1 MVWLGLVLLGGGG
14 WSNSARVKVF
24 FLDRNAEKRNYLLP
38 RIPSKCFLHSLAL
51 SPLLVPGLEQER
63 QRMRVRV
70 RVRVGVALRGF
81 LTKARVPLTPVRQR
95 DENSAS
101 QPHIIRLSGTAAYF
115 LSLLFPFFFVFVSQQ
130 LVLLS
135 SDAF

>member
-1 MVWLGLVLLGGGG
+1 MVWLGLVLLRGGG
-14 WSNSARVKVF
+14 WSTSARVKVF

-51 SPLLVPGLEQER
+51 SPLLVPELEQER

-115 LSLLFPFFFVFVSQQ
+115 LSLLFPFFFVFVSQH

-135 SDAF
+135 YDAF

>member
-1 MVWLGLVLLGGGG
+1 MW
-14 WSNSARVKVF
+14 
-24 FLDRNAEKRNYLLP
+24 
-38 RIPSKCFLHSLAL
+38 
-51 SPLLVPGLEQER
+51 
-63 QRMRVRV
+63 V

-135 SDAF
+135 YLMMTFNFKVVASESIQKWI